1 MHALPWM
8 QTALHLS
15 KANGR
20 QKKVKAIVKSQSQ
33 MIHQQKLAINQKAK
47 GSFPNK
53 TTFHLRQDLALN
65 RERNKLRISPLKLKV
80 VHQWQKLATR
90 RAIIQAQKV
99 NRKAKRAH
107 CRILETLI
115 PQAISKALAEHPQTQ
130 AQASSSGLPP
140 VQQEQ
145 SPSPQLMQ
153 WQQPGAMWATP
164 PFWYE
169 ALPQAL
175 PTTTTGYYGCG
186 VGYTPPTGP
195 PLVMPTTWTSGSHQQ
210 KCPICKKFVGAGS
223 SALRQHQLTS
233 SMCRA
238 AAGECNSGREPCPYC
253 GKMLAAGDQWARQQH
268 AAYCPGEGQRQNN
281 WRKNQW
287 HSNSRW
293 PQEPRDRR
301 W

>member
-1 MHALPWM
+1 MDADGFTL
-8 QTALHLS
+8 
-15 KANGR
+15 
-20 QKKVKAIVKSQSQ
+20 VKGK
-33 MIHQQKLAINQKAK
+33 
-47 GSFPNK
+47 
-53 TTFHLRQDLALN
+53 
-65 RERNKLRISPLKLKV
+65 
-80 VHQWQKLATR
+80 
-90 RAIIQAQKV
+90 
-99 NRKAKRAH
+99 RKAKKGKGNSKEPEPNDPPAEAGDQSKGEGKLSKQDNLPPPTGPCPEQGKEQTKDKSTKVKGGPPVAKAGDQKGNH
-107 CRILETLI
+107 PGSKSEQKGKKGPFLPGQSEPNLEATLSRILETLI

-169 ALPQAL
+169 GVPQAL

-238 AAGECNSGREPCPYC
+238 AAGEYNSGREPCPYTAEKC
-253 GKMLAAGDQWARQQH
+253 
-268 AAYCPGEGQRQNN
+268 
-281 WRKNQW
+281 
-287 HSNSRW
+287 
-293 PQEPRDRR
+293 
-301 W
+301 